1 MLLKSTMEK
10 VKRFLKSLFSKQE
23 STTSNSASAPV
34 QNTNTSSSEPSTTA
48 SIKLK
53 QGGYVKK
60 LAIIVGHEKK
70 KDGATALAP
79 LSTSEWPFNKQ
90 VAEFM
95 YQYARELQLDCQ
107 IFFRDGIGIEGAA
120 KKVNDWKA
128 DVCIELHFNS
138 ASPSAYGTE
147 TLHDAEPATNAEF
160 AAIVQRHMCEVL
172 KRTGKGNRG
181 VKFLKSGDR
190 GHYNLHLVKCT
201 SCLVE
206 PFFGSNKE
214 DCKLMWANVTGYS
227 RSLVNAV
234 VEFLNKGEK

>member
-1 MLLKSTMEK
+1 
-10 VKRFLKSLFSKQE
+10 
-23 STTSNSASAPV
+23 
-34 QNTNTSSSEPSTTA
+34 
-48 SIKLK
+48 
-53 QGGYVKK
+53 VKK

-70 KDGATALAP
+70 KDGASAMAP
-79 LSTSEWPFNKQ
+79 LSTTEYPFNKQ

-95 YQYARELQLDCQ
+95 YVYARELQLDCQ
-107 IFFRDGIGIEGAA
+107 IFFRDGVGVSGAA
-120 KKVNDWKA
+120 DAVHRWGA

-147 TLHDAEPATNAEF
+147 TLHDAEPSTNAEF
-160 AAIVQRHMCEVL
+160 AAIVQKHMCEVL
-172 KRTGKGNRG
+172 KRSGKGNRG

-190 GHYNLHLVKCT
+190 GHYNLLAVKCT

-234 VEFLNKGEK
+234 VEFLNKGELN